1 MDIPMTGIQQPLN
14 VEVKVSITLDESG
27 AIFLGVGVKITEP
40 QSQMISQEYNQASA
54 TPLADR
60 NIDLSS
66 QAYDADRSDCG
77 NNFKTQKSTS
87 PDDPD
92 SESQP
97 CKTLQNGAMATSAG
111 RHKLEEFVDRL
122 VSIITNTD
130 STDTD
135 IAEAKRL
142 ISEYGADEISRCTRS
157 FPIINNL
164 YYSAITP
171 FALACR
177 FGKLDLV
184 KALFVNQEQL
194 EQTFEVVNGTNGR
207 TALMLAVIGRHPN
220 VVEQLLTWEANT
232 QILDG
237 AGHCVDILNSAFC
250 YKDNGA
256 SFSAIKQ
263 LLSDYRN
270 ERNLPHFREPDVS
283 ILNVPDFGVTNIE
296 INNVIPPSHI
306 EAIIRALLER

>member
-1 MDIPMTGIQQPLN
+1 MDIPMTCIQQPLHID
-14 VEVKVSITLDESG
+14 VKVSITLDENG

-40 QSQMISQEYNQASA
+40 QSQMISQGYNQASA

-66 QAYDADRSDCG
+66 KAYDADRSDCG
-77 NNFKTQKSTS
+77 NNFKAQKRPS
-87 PDDPD
+87 PNDPD
-92 SESQP
+92 TESQP
-97 CKTLQNGAMATSAG
+97 CKTMKSVAMATSAS
-111 RHKLEEFVDRL
+111 RDKLEHFVDRL
-122 VSIITNTD
+122 VWVITNAD
-130 STDTD
+130 STDAD

-142 ISEYGADEISRCTRS
+142 ISEYGADEISKCTRS
-157 FPIINNL
+157 FPVIKNL

-184 KALFVNQEQL
+184 KALYVNQEQL

-237 AGHCVDILNSAFC
+237 AGHCVDFLNSAFSH
-250 YKDNGA
+250 KDNGA
-256 SFSAIKQ
+256 SFSAIKK
-263 LLSDYRN
+263 LLTDYRN
-270 ERNLPHFREPDVS
+270 ERNLPPYREPDVQIS
-283 ILNVPDFGVTNIE
+283 FLPDSGVTNID
-296 INNVIPPSHI
+296 INNNIPPSH
-306 EAIIRALLER
+306 AQLIIRAMLER